1 MPLIKDKDRYKKI
14 SARDR
19 GRARLGENP
28 NLPNKLTNNTQR
40 EKQESIDKSR
50 SEDISVSNK
59 LRTISFSVPTEDTVE
74 NIFTLDK
81 GDTLE
86 NLIITQDGT
95 SGYFEVAWSYGE
107 PDEITHKAGTIESS
121 AGPTTLRLV
130 RETSRATSYN
140 FSSILDR
147 QYEGSGLFNEVS
159 RRIYFYYLSDRPSYI
174 TYVIS

>member
-1 MPLIKDKDRYKKI
+1 VPLIKDKDRYKKI

-40 EKQESIDKSR
+40 EKQESTDKSR

-59 LRTISFSVPTEDTVE
+59 LRKISFFVPTEDTVE

-86 NLIITQDGT
+86 NLIVTQDGT

-107 PDEITHKAGTIESS
+107 PDKITHKEGTIESS

-130 RETSRATSYN
+130 KQSTNTTPYN